1 MIIAQVI
8 IKSDC
13 WKQCQITLMIL
24 LGMKYKR
31 SIFEYAVRGHAINGA
46 LILQK
51 QDDLFGSIQE
61 GLSAETDYSQSQARS
76 GAVHGGN

>member
-13 WKQCQITLMIL
+13 WKQCQITHMIL

-46 LILQK
+46 LILKK
-51 QDDLFGSIQE
+51 QDRFGSIQE
-61 GLSAETDYSQSQARS
+61 GLSAETDYSQSQAGS